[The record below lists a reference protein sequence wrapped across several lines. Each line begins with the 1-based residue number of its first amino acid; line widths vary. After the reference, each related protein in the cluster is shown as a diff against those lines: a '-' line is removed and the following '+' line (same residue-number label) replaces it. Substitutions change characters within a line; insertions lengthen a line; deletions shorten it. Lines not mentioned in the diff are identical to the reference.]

1 MSDLHDR
8 AKSAGLIRD
17 WQDAKGTDQQVSDEA
32 LEAILACLDHD
43 VGEERFVSGDVGEA
57 IALPEGWRSGSAKL
71 LLEDGEIRSVKLEEQ
86 GGRAQLPAQ
95 LAPGYKR
102 LEQGERQLTV
112 AVAPRRCPSPPAGRH
127 WGSAVQIP
135 SLREGH
141 GAYGDFASLAAAATT
156 LGRAGAAALAISPVH
171 ALFPADATRFSPYAP
186 SSRLFRN
193 AWLGPA
199 GEPVVEAGEL
209 IDWKS
214 AAPDR
219 MRDLRAAYDGLSSE
233 ERAQFAQWR
242 QSQGERLQA
251 HVVFDT
257 LHTYFH
263 ARAGASGWPQWPT
276 EYHDP
281 ASDTVSRFVAEHED
295 AVTFHAF
302 TQWQADR
309 GLAKAASAAR
319 GAGMAIGLIAD
330 LAIGVAGDGAD
341 GWSRP
346 QDLLTGLSIGAPPDP
361 LGPDGQNWGIT
372 ALSPFALRRQGF
384 APFIRTLRA
393 IFAHAGGVRID
404 HALGLGRLWVI
415 PDGRAADQGAYL
427 TMPFDHMLRILKIE
441 AHRAND
447 GRGAIVIGEDLGTVP
462 PGFRD
467 TMADAGM
474 LGMRVLPFE
483 RDKAGHFLA
492 PETWSA
498 HAIAMTATHDIA
510 TVAGWWEGRD
520 LEWRAQIAGTTVSDD
535 QVEERKEERAR
546 LWDAIGEGPAP
557 AEAAVVVDAAIE
569 AVAATPCPLAIVP
582 VEDLFGL
589 IEQPNLPG
597 TVDEHPNW
605 RRRLPDTL
613 EALTADTTVVA
624 RITMLNAR

>member
-95 LAPGYKR
+95 LAPGYHR

-219 MRDLRAAYDGLSSE
+219 PLL
-233 ERAQFAQWR
+233 
-242 QSQGERLQA
+242 LQI
-251 HVVFDT
+251 
-257 LHTYFH
+257 
-263 ARAGASGWPQWPT
+263 
-276 EYHDP
+276 
-281 ASDTVSRFVAEHED
+281 
-295 AVTFHAF
+295 
-302 TQWQADR
+302 
-309 GLAKAASAAR
+309 
-319 GAGMAIGLIAD
+319 IG
-330 LAIGVAGDGAD
+330 
-341 GWSRP
+341 
-346 QDLLTGLSIGAPPDP
+346 
-361 LGPDGQNWGIT
+361 
-372 ALSPFALRRQGF
+372 
-384 APFIRTLRA
+384 
-393 IFAHAGGVRID
+393 
-404 HALGLGRLWVI
+404 
-415 PDGRAADQGAYL
+415 
-427 TMPFDHMLRILKIE
+427 
-441 AHRAND
+441 
-447 GRGAIVIGEDLGTVP
+447 
-462 PGFRD
+462 
-467 TMADAGM
+467 
-474 LGMRVLPFE
+474 
-483 RDKAGHFLA
+483 
-492 PETWSA
+492 PE
-498 HAIAMTATHDIA
+498 
-510 TVAGWWEGRD
+510 
-520 LEWRAQIAGTTVSDD
+520 
-535 QVEERKEERAR
+535 
-546 LWDAIGEGPAP
+546 
-557 AEAAVVVDAAIE
+557 
-569 AVAATPCPLAIVP
+569 
-582 VEDLFGL
+582 
-589 IEQPNLPG
+589 
-597 TVDEHPNW
+597 
-605 RRRLPDTL
+605 
-613 EALTADTTVVA
+613 
-624 RITMLNAR
+624 